1 MGFIRRVITGHDN
14 QGRSIV
20 LEDGIA
26 PAENMNPLRPGQRS
40 TDVWKTSEMPVRI
53 GREEPDTTLGPR
65 DFVPPM
71 GTKIRIV
78 DVPAETDEMR
88 NLSAERAAELFK
100 LAGHSASSSFGKSK
114 RHPLMH
120 RTESIDYAVVL
131 DGEMTML
138 LDVGEV
144 ALKTGDVV
152 IQRGTNHAWSNRS
165 GKVVRMMYILIDGRF
180 DEELAEL
187 LGGDAKH

>member
-20 LEDGIA
+20 LADGIA

-40 TDVWKTSEMPVRI
+40 TDVWKTSEMPVRS

-78 DVPAETDEMR
+78 DVPAETEEMR
-88 NLSAERAAELFK
+88 SLSAERASELFK
-100 LAGHSASSSFGKSK
+100 LAGHSSSSSFGKSK

-144 ALKTGDVV
+144 QLKTGDVV

>member
-20 LEDGIA
+20 LADGIA

-78 DVPAETDEMR
+78 DVPAETEEMR
-88 NLSAERAAELFK
+88 SLSAERASELFK
-100 LAGHSASSSFGKSK
+100 LAGHSSSSSFGKSK
-114 RHPLMH
+114 
-120 RTESIDYAVVL
+120 INFNA
-131 DGEMTML
+131 
-138 LDVGEV
+138 
-144 ALKTGDVV
+144 
-152 IQRGTNHAWSNRS
+152 SNRVFNPCRHS
-165 GKVVRMMYILIDGRF
+165 ISMTKT
-180 DEELAEL
+180 
-187 LGGDAKH
+187 HC

>member
-20 LEDGIA
+20 LADGIA

-78 DVPAETDEMR
+78 DVPAETEEMR
-88 NLSAERAAELFK
+88 SLSAERASELFK
-100 LAGHSASSSFGKSK
+100 LAGDSSSSSFGKSK

-144 ALKTGDVV
+144 QLKTGDVV